1 MTTRPFNQHFQ
12 RNFQLL
18 VLHDSATNIT
28 NFCMGRESLFHFY
41 SRYVRI
47 IYVQC
52 KTIHKQT
59 PIASSKYE
67 LIYCDAKVLFLLFIG
82 ESNKFTSFICWPFY
96 CRNVKL
102 VIFWVH
108 PKTNLFQG
116 LQCFGF
122 VRFRY
127 PGSLRIRSFRKP
139 GSLRILCMRNGLQEL
154 FLSYWP
160 LSRTKC
166 VSEK

>member
-1 MTTRPFNQHFQ
+1 
-12 RNFQLL
+12 
-18 VLHDSATNIT
+18 
-28 NFCMGRESLFHFY
+28 MGRESLFHFY

-102 VIFWVH
+102 V
-108 PKTNLFQG
+108 N
-116 LQCFGF
+116 
-122 VRFRY
+122 
-127 PGSLRIRSFRKP
+127 
-139 GSLRILCMRNGLQEL
+139 
-154 FLSYWP
+154 FLSSP
-160 LSRTKC
+160 KNQPISRLGSALDSLD
-166 VSEK
+166 SEILVVYVCELILKSYVFRTDHFHDVLKNL